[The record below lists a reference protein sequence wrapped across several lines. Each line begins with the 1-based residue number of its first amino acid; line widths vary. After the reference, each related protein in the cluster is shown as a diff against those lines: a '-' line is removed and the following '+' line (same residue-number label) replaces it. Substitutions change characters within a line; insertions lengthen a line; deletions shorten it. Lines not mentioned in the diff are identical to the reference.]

1 MAEEKKRVGF
11 SIDFKDSK
19 QQLDGLN
26 KSLKKTKKGFNDT
39 GKEGEASLN
48 RITLGM
54 KSVFQNITTL
64 STNLRK
70 GITSGQK
77 ISRKQLKETLGQA
90 KTLEGRLNQIHSK
103 TSKKFEQAEGRKRSA
118 LKATLKAQQ
127 KAVKGVQRVGDAT
140 AKSLKQQEVAFGALG
155 AILTVKVS
163 KVLRDLVKESTLL
176 AARNE
181 VLGTAMMTV
190 GNNAGISNAELERT
204 EMIIRRLGIS
214 INDTRELIS
223 RFSQAQLGMKNATKL
238 ASAAQDLAAGS
249 TLGSSEALRIM
260 TQSILSLL
268 PRQLRQ
274 FGVVVNLN
282 QVYKEQSK
290 LLNKSVDDLTSLE
303 KRQGLLNKIFEESA
317 KRAGAYSRS
326 MEDSGKILT
335 TLSSRIIP
343 DTLSM
348 LGDNFLP
355 VLNLLVFGFKDLLEW
370 VQAQEG
376 GFKTFIATVIAVAA
390 TITTLAAGLVTLS
403 GTLGFV
409 KAGFIGA
416 VTAAKTTLLA
426 MGPLVIAITALGAA
440 LVLIPKL
447 FEKTATAQETAL
459 SSAKGLLNIEIERL
473 TKLEDLRKVLE
484 SQSLTEEDLRKII
497 QNNVKAHKELI
508 PLLKKEKVTREDL
521 LGIIDKE
528 IVKNK
533 EVLAIM
539 KERARFANKEQLKI
553 LEEQQRQTNSLITA
567 LDKLQKK
574 YGEGKIPVLVLV
586 AALKVFQ
593 KKIEAMGGTIDAVGD
608 QMREF
613 ADENDGGMQNLIRAS
628 QRLGERISGLKLDAE
643 TGFGTAAKI
652 TEQSASDM
660 MQALKGLEQSY
671 EKLQKKAIKKVPF
684 AALAKEQVAELKR
697 IDDALKAR
705 LISEEDASDLRLKN
719 QKVFHERVRLAELKF
734 REQLDSIGKT
744 ALQKI
749 EAKRQRQVEINK
761 GSALALE
768 AIEKIAATARNA
780 VYEKMWE
787 DRLNV
792 VKDATDVI
800 AESIR
805 VRRDLS
811 IEDAKREADLLVAQE
826 RTTIDMR
833 IQARQD
839 FYDRALNLL
848 SISQGDELAA
858 RQQHN
863 EAVGES
869 IQELYNKGVI
879 NEEQFNEQLKALS
892 QELKS
897 FQQQQITERIT
908 FLKSALSEMLS
919 EEVKITEN
927 IKNLD
932 QGQLKEARGTEDALR
947 TIRQEGQTDYENR
960 LDERK
965 RATKLLA
972 EGERALYEGNF
983 ARVKEISENVK
994 SIALANSKEIVDSA
1008 SGSNKVLISA
1018 DNARKVSI
1026 KSVKAAGELL
1036 RRSFVAQ
1043 RAAEVTA
1050 LETVKEKIDAIQASL
1065 KSLLEEKKQI
1075 EISVKD
1081 EATSQIASIQKKLD
1095 NLKDKTITVTVYT
1108 RNVSVGGGAAGA
1120 EGGVEAAAGG
1130 PVASAEGDTGFAKG
1144 AVDIKG
1150 PGSSF
1155 SDSIV
1160 AFLSNG
1166 ESVINAAAT
1175 KMFAPLLEVMNAD
1188 PAKAKK
1194 FLTPGAIGGATGE
1207 GQASETNTIG
1217 DVHITLNGVDSKDVQ
1232 NINWRK
1238 AVREQIGPELKR
1250 LNARR
1255 TSI

>member
-1 MAEEKKRVGF
+1 MAEKKKRVGF
-11 SIDFKDSK
+11 SIDFKGTK
-19 QQLDGLN
+19 EELNTLVKALKKVKKGLN
-26 KSLKKTKKGFNDT
+26 NT

-77 ISRKQLKETLGQA
+77 MSQKQLKETLGQA
-90 KTLEGRLNQIHSK
+90 KNLESRLNRIHSK
-103 TSKKFEQAEGRKRSA
+103 TAKKFEQAEGRKRSA

-127 KAVKGVQRVGDAT
+127 KATKSVERVGEAT
-140 AKSLKQQEVAFGALG
+140 AKSLKKQADGYKFLASVVIA
-155 AILTVKVS
+155 KVGVS
-163 KVLRDLVKESTLL
+163 FRGLIKEATIL

-181 VLGTAMMTV
+181 VLGTAMRTV
-190 GNNAGISNAELERT
+190 GNNAGISTAELERT
-204 EMIIRRLGIS
+204 EMIVRKLGIS
-214 INDTRELIS
+214 INDTREVIS
-223 RFSQAQLGMKNATKL
+223 RFAQAQLSMENATRL
-238 ASAAQDLAAGS
+238 SRAAQDLAAGS

-282 QVYKEQSK
+282 QVYREQSRI
-290 LLNKSVDDLTSLE
+290 LNKSIDDLTSLE
-303 KRQGLLNKIFEESA
+303 QRQGLLNKIFQEAA
-317 KRAGAYSRS
+317 KRAGAYERS
-326 MEDSGKILT
+326 MKDAGKILT

-348 LGDNFLP
+348 FGDQLLP
-355 VLNLLVFGFKDLLEW
+355 VFTDLVFAVKDLLEW
-370 VQAQEG
+370 LQNLSPGWKKVISAFAVGLTVILSIKTALIALGGIMGFVSG
-376 GFKTFIATVIAVAA
+376 GFAGAAKGAVSFGAALGYATIAV
-390 TITTLAAGLVTLS
+390 GLL
-403 GTLGFV
+403 
-409 KAGFIGA
+409 
-416 VTAAKTTLLA
+416 TAAVTLLA
-426 MGPLVIAITALGAA
+426 DETV
-440 LVLIPKL
+440 
-447 FEKTATAQETAL
+447 TAQEKMSKATEEAL
-459 SSAKGLLNIEIERL
+459 NVEVIRIKA
-473 TKLEDLRKVLE
+473 LEDLQKVL
-484 SQSLTEEDLRKII
+484 QDTALTEEDVGKII
-497 QNNVKAHKELI
+497 RANVGRNKELI
-508 PLLKKEKVTREDL
+508 PLLNKEGVTREQVLAVVMKQVEAQQALVDSKLKERKLAAEANIERLKDEQYVINELIKMKKDFIKISEETSYHFVPGILTKRLDEFTESLSGSQKELRNLDKFIKSALILDFKSLHNELVATDAGLKKIALGLKEQFGIAAKKTTQSANDMQQAL
-521 LGIIDKE
+521 LG
-528 IVKNK
+528 
-533 EVLAIM
+533 
-539 KERARFANKEQLKI
+539 
-553 LEEQQRQTNSLITA
+553 
-567 LDKLQKK
+567 LDKS
-574 YGEGKIPVLVLV
+574 
-586 AALKVFQ
+586 
-593 KKIEAMGGTIDAVGD
+593 IE
-608 QMREF
+608 R
-613 ADENDGGMQNLIRAS
+613 
-628 QRLGERISGLKLDAE
+628 
-643 TGFGTAAKI
+643 
-652 TEQSASDM
+652 
-660 MQALKGLEQSY
+660 
-671 EKLQKKAIKKVPF
+671 LQKKALKKFPF
-684 AALAKEQVAELKR
+684 LALAKEQVDEIKKV
-697 IDDALKAR
+697 DDALKAG
-705 LISEEDASDLRLKN
+705 LVTEEEANKRRLKFGEIFKN
-719 QKVFHERVRLAELKF
+719 RRNALELKAQ
-734 REQLDSIGKT
+734 EQLASIGAT

-749 EAKRQRQVEINK
+749 EAKRVREVELAQ
-761 GSALALE
+761 GSAIKIKS
-768 AIEKIAATARNA
+768 IETQAATARNA

-787 DRLNV
+787 DRLTV
-792 VKDATDVI
+792 VKESTDVI

-805 VRRDLS
+805 ARRELA
-811 IEDAKREADLLVAQE
+811 IEDAAREANLFIAQE
-826 RTTIDMR
+826 RTTTDTR

-839 FYDRALNLL
+839 FYNKAEALL

-869 IQELYNKGVI
+869 IQELYNTGVI
-879 NEEQFNEQLKALS
+879 NEEQFNERLKALS

-919 EEVKITEN
+919 EETKITEN
-927 IKNLD
+927 IRNLN
-932 QGQLKEARGTEDALR
+932 QEQIKEARGTEDALR

-960 LDERK
+960 IDERK

-983 ARVKEISENVK
+983 ARVKEISEQVK
-994 SIALANSKEIVDSA
+994 NLALANSKEVVDSA

-1018 DNARKVSI
+1018 DDARKKSI
-1026 KSVKAAGELL
+1026 ESVKAAGELL

-1043 RAAEVTA
+1043 REAEVIA

-1065 KSLLEEKKQI
+1065 KNLLESKKQI

-1081 EATSQIASIQKKLD
+1081 EATSQIASIQSKLD

-1108 RNVSVGGGAAGA
+1108 RNIAVGGGATAGTT
-1120 EGGVEAAAGG
+1120 EGGAEAAAGG
-1130 PVASAEGDTGFAKG
+1130 PVAGAEGDAGFAKG

-1194 FLTPGAIGGATGE
+1194 FLTPGATGGAGG
-1207 GQASETNTIG
+1207 GQVSETNTIG
-1217 DVHITLNGVDSKDVQ
+1217 DVNITLNGVDSKDVKGMD
-1232 NINWRK
+1232 WRK
-1238 AVREQIGPELKR
+1238 VVREQIGPELKR
-1250 LNARR
+1250 LKSRR